1 MNENERKIIE
11 TRFAERFVADRAQD
25 KTVRYEVMV
34 EEETVA
40 KTLGGRTLPPF
51 NYLTFEVVGDGV
63 FSPSL
68 FRGLR
73 RDLWVKRALPVVDGV
88 TYSVSEGA
96 SLGFGPF
103 VSKDIREIN
112 FSFRN

>member
-11 TRFAERFVADRAQD
+11 TRFAERFAADTKQD
-25 KTVRYEVMV
+25 KTVKYEVTV

-51 NYLTFEVVGDGV
+51 NYLSFDIVGEGV
-63 FSPSL
+63 FSKSL
-68 FRGLR
+68 FRALR
-73 RDLWVKRALPVVDGV
+73 RDLWVKRALPVVDGI

-96 SLGFGPF
+96 SLGFGPIL
-103 VSKDIREIN
+103 SKDICGVS
-112 FSFRN
+112 FSFRA